1 MITKL
6 TDIFE
11 TAQKKGVKKLA
22 VAVAEDAHVL
32 EAIKVSYEKKI
43 VEPVL
48 VGQRKKIIE
57 ICQSIGFK
65 MDTVEIIQEEDPQVA
80 CQLAVQ
86 LVKDKKAD
94 FLMKGLVS
102 TGTLL
107 KAVLDKEKG
116 IRKQS
121 LMSHVSLFE
130 SPYYHKLLGVSDVAM
145 NIAPTLEEKIAIIEN
160 AVEVFHKLGYENP
173 KVAALASVEVVNPK
187 MQATVDANML
197 AQMNKNHQI
206 NNCIV
211 EGPLA
216 FDNAIS
222 KEAAKLKGI
231 EGAVAGDADLLIVPD
246 INVGNV
252 LYKALNFMGGAVSAA
267 VVMGAEVPVVLTS
280 RADSEKSKL
289 MSIALGNII
298 A

>member
-1 MITKL
+1 MITNL
-6 TDIFE
+6 AEIFE
-11 TAQKKGVKKLA
+11 TAKKKGVKKLS
-22 VAVAEDAHVL
+22 VAAAEDYHVL
-32 EAIKVSYEKKI
+32 GAIKAAYEKKI
-43 VEPVL
+43 IEPVL
-48 VGQRKKIIE
+48 VGHREKIIE
-57 ICQSIGFK
+57 ICQSIGFNIA
-65 MDTVEIIQEEDPQVA
+65 DIAIIPEENPTVA
-80 CQLAVQ
+80 CQIAVQ
-86 LVKDKKAD
+86 LIREKKAD
-94 FLMKGLVS
+94 FLMKGLVG

-145 NIAPTLEEKIAIIEN
+145 NIAPTLDEKVAIIEN

-173 KVAALASVEVVNPK
+173 KVAALAAVEFVNPK
-187 MQATVDANML
+187 MQATIDADKL
-197 AQMNKNHQI
+197 SQMNINHQI
-206 NNCIV
+206 KNCIV
-211 EGPLA
+211 QGPLA
-216 FDNAIS
+216 FDNAVS

-231 EGAVAGDADLLIVPD
+231 EGEVVGDADLLIVHD

-252 LYKALNFMGGAVSAA
+252 LYKSLNFMGGAVSAA

-280 RADSEKSKL
+280 RADSERSKL

>member
-1 MITKL
+1 MITHL
-6 TDIFE
+6 SEIFE

-43 VEPVL
+43 IEPVL

-57 ICQSIGFK
+57 ICKSIGFNV
-65 MDTVEIIQEEDPQVA
+65 DAIEIINEDNSQTA
-80 CQLAVQ
+80 CQMAVQ
-86 LVKDKKAD
+86 LIRDKRAD

-107 KAVLDKEKG
+107 KAVLDKERG
-116 IRKQS
+116 IRKQA

-130 SPYYHKLLGVSDVAM
+130 SPYYYKLIGVSDVAM
-145 NIAPTLEEKIAIIEN
+145 NIAPTLNEKVSIIEN

-173 KVAALASVEVVNPK
+173 KVAVLAAVEVVNPK
-187 MQATVDANML
+187 MQATVDANL
-197 AQMNKNHQI
+197 LSQMNKEHKI
-206 NNCIV
+206 TNCIIQ
-211 EGPLA
+211 GPLA
-216 FDNAIS
+216 FDNAVS
-222 KEAAKLKGI
+222 KEAAKLKEI
-231 EGAVAGDADLLIVPD
+231 EGVVAGDADLLIVPD
-246 INVGNV
+246 INAGNM
-252 LYKALNFMGGAVSAA
+252 LYKALNFMGGAISSA

-280 RADSEKSKL
+280 RADSEMSKQ
-289 MSIALGNII
+289 MSIALANVI

>member
-1 MITKL
+1 MITNL
-6 TDIFE
+6 AEIFE

-32 EAIKVSYEKKI
+32 GAIKASYEKKI
-43 VEPVL
+43 IEPVL

-57 ICQSIGFK
+57 ICQSIGFNI
-65 MDTVEIIQEEDPQVA
+65 DAIEIIHEENPPLA
-80 CQLAVQ
+80 CQIAVQ
-86 LVKDKKAD
+86 LIRKKKAD

-102 TGTLL
+102 TDTLL

-145 NIAPTLEEKIAIIEN
+145 NIAPTLEEKVAIIEN
-160 AVEVFHKLGYENP
+160 AVEVFHELGYENP
-173 KVAALASVEVVNPK
+173 KVAALAAVEFVNPK
-187 MQATVDANML
+187 MQATIDADKL
-197 AQMNKNHQI
+197 SQMNKNHQI
-206 NNCIV
+206 KNCIV

-216 FDNAIS
+216 FDNAVS

-231 EGAVAGDADLLIVPD
+231 EGEVAGDADLLIVHD

-252 LYKALNFMGGAVSAA
+252 LYKSLNFMGGAVSAA